1 MIAFRLYMEYTLKRN
16 ISLDVLK
23 LAMAFMVVGLH
34 ARFLSEISNLAE
46 FLFVNGIFRVAVPV
60 FFIIN
65 GFYFYSTLIKKKEYE
80 WFKKVGI
87 LYLVWMTFYSY
98 FWFNLP
104 EMSISAIFD
113 LITKFIIG
121 YQHLWYVSGMIGAA
135 LIILLLRKLS
145 TSFIITSVV
154 ISFVI
159 GVLIQYAGN
168 YHLLQGSYFDIAFN
182 KTWVHRNFLFFAFPF
197 FTIGFF
203 INKYSLCNVISNKIN
218 LVGIF
223 VGVILLIIESYVN
236 YYQPFRDGAF
246 DNYLSLIFLCPLI
259 FIYFQRNHIAGTSKE
274 ISLYA
279 SGIYFIH
286 SFVLTV
292 LKTFLDYKGVT
303 LTLLGITISAL
314 ISFFLIKVNKRI
326 KVIL

>member
-1 MIAFRLYMEYTLKRN
+1 MEHTLKRN
-16 ISLDVLK
+16 ISLDLLK

-34 ARFLSEISNLAE
+34 ARFLSEISKFAE
-46 FLFVNGIFRVAVPV
+46 FLFVNGIFRIAVPI

-65 GFYFYSTLIKKKEYE
+65 GFYFYSILIKKKELE

-104 EMSISAIFD
+104 GMSTSEIFD
-113 LITKFIIG
+113 LVAKFLIG

-135 LIILLLRKLS
+135 LIILLINKLN
-145 TSFIITSVV
+145 TSFIITSVLV
-154 ISFVI
+154 TFLI
-159 GVLIQYAGN
+159 GVFIQYAGN
-168 YHLLQGSYFDIAFN
+168 YHLFQGSDLDIAFN
-182 KTWVHRNFLFFAFPF
+182 ETWVHRNFLFFAFPF
-197 FTIGFF
+197 FTIGFL
-203 INKYSLCNVISNKIN
+203 INKYSFYNVISKKVN
-218 LVGIF
+218 LIG
-223 VGVILLIIESYVN
+223 LLTGGAMLTLESSIN

-259 FIYFQRNHIAGTSKE
+259 FIYFQKNYISGATKQ

-286 SFVLTV
+286 SFILTM
-292 LKTFLDYKGVT
+292 LKTFLEYKGVT
-303 LTLLGITISAL
+303 LTILGIIISAL
-314 ISFFLIKVNKRI
+314 ASIFIIKINRRV